1 MGINE
6 RAQMENAIKALEKE
20 SINHKTLSQP
30 SEGVGDT
37 AQKILTTFGITE
49 GLIKRV
55 LGKSCNC
62 GARKKLLNR
71 LFPYAKKD

>member
-20 SINHKTLSQP
+20 NINHKTLSQP

-37 AQKILTTFGITE
+37 TQKILTTFGITE
-49 GLIKRV
+49 GLIKRI
-55 LGKSCNC
+55 LGRSCNC
-62 GARKKLLNR
+62 GGRKKLLNK
-71 LFPYAKKD
+71 LFPYVKK